1 MVGTYGLILLS
12 VFLSAS
18 AQILMKLGM
27 SSNDVQHAMAQSGS
41 VLQMASA
48 IGTQPYIVAGLTA
61 FGLSAVS
68 WLLVLSKV
76 DVSQAYPAVALG
88 IVITAAGGYFLLGEA
103 INPTRA
109 AGIVLIISGVV
120 AVAVS

>member
-1 MVGTYGLILLS
+1 
-12 VFLSAS
+12 
-18 AQILMKLGM
+18 
-27 SSNDVQHAMAQSGS
+27 
-41 VLQMASA
+41 VL
-48 IGTQPYIVAGLTA
+48 V
-61 FGLSAVS
+61 
-68 WLLVLSKV
+68 SKV

-88 IVITAAGGYFLLGEA
+88 IVITAAAGYFLLGEA

>member
-27 SSNDVQHAMAQSGS
+27 SSNDVRHAMAQSGS

-48 IGTQPYIVAGLTA
+48 IGTQPHIVAGLTA

-88 IVITAAGGYFLLGEA
+88 IVITAAAGYFLLGEA
-103 INPTRA
+103 INPTRT
-109 AGIVLIISGVV
+109 AGIVLIIAGVV

>member
-12 VFLSAS
+12 VFLSAG

-48 IGTQPYIVAGLTA
+48 IGTQPFIVAGLTA

-68 WLLVLSKV
+68 WVLVSKV